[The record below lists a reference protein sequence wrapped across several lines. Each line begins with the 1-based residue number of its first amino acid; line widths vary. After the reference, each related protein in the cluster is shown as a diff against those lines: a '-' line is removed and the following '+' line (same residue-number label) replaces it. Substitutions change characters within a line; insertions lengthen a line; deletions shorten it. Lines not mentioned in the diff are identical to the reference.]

1 MLVAA
6 WPLLLCLQLRM
17 AHLASISTAH
27 SLFFLAC
34 CWKDL
39 YYFDSWPLALC
50 QTLQLFVCVFEQ
62 LYYVW
67 VPGQNDKHEAL
78 CRIVFVCVVR
88 ASQSKQWL
96 KAKWPMKK
104 LHLRKWPLEAVLSVL
119 EGLQGHY
126 THHTHTTQTHTDIR
140 KWVCV
145 LEGLWGRYPTNGA
158 IWSQNKHKLFLPSAC
173 NKVMKMLI
181 SFRWRNQQKRTC

>member
-1 MLVAA
+1 
-6 WPLLLCLQLRM
+6 M

-27 SLFFLAC
+27 SLVFFSMLLERSILLWLPTAC
-34 CWKDL
+34 SLSDFTVVC
-39 YYFDSWPLALC
+39 
-50 QTLQLFVCVFEQ
+50 VCVFEQ

-67 VPGQNDKHEAL
+67 GPGQNDEHEAL

-88 ASQSKQWL
+88 ASQSKQWSQ
-96 KAKWPMKK
+96 AKWRMKK